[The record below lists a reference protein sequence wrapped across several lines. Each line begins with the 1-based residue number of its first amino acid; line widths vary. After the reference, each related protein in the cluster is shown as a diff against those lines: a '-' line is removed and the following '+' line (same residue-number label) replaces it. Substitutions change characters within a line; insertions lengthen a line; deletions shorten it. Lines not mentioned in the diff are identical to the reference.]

1 MKKWGGILVE
11 LKSLTIP
18 QMFKNTVNRFSHR
31 PALSMVNGIPLTYS
45 QVNHQV
51 NEVMDFLTDQG
62 IVSGDKIAILS
73 ENMPQWGIA
82 YLAITCLGA
91 IAVPILKD
99 FHSNEIMHI
108 INHSNSKL
116 IFVSNNLYDK
126 INTDYTGSSIP
137 LVMIENFQLIPHY
150 MPKDKLSEFINEST
164 ISFTKI
170 KNKALKAIGLKRD
183 EVKEDDLAAIIY
195 TSGTTGQSKGVM
207 LTHKNIVYDAYITVK
222 NIQKVD
228 ENDRLISIL
237 PLAHTYECTIGFIIP
252 MLCGSSVYYI
262 DRPPT
267 ASVLVPAMQKIRPT
281 MILTVPLVIE
291 KIFKIQIYPQ
301 LNKNQFFKFLYK
313 IPNIRKV
320 LHKIAGNKLQRLF
333 GGKIHFF
340 GIGGAKLSYEVE
352 RFLWEAGF
360 PYAIG
365 YGLTETSPLVAGAS
379 PSKLK
384 FRSTGISIP
393 GIEVRIE
400 NPNPQTGEGEIQV
413 KGETVMKGYYND
425 PERTKEVFTED
436 GWFKTGDL
444 GIMKENNYLYIKG
457 RIKNVIIGPSGENI
471 YPEEIESVLNQNELV
486 LESMVYYSNEKIV
499 ARVFLNYEIIDRE
512 IALDKLGSKNAQKH
526 IDKILEQ
533 VRLHANSNISSYS
546 RIMKVIEQKEPF
558 VKTPTMKI
566 KRFLYE
572 D

>member
-1 MKKWGGILVE
+1 MVE
-11 LKSLTIP
+11 LKTLTVP
-18 QMFKNTVNRFSHR
+18 HMFKNTVQKFGHR
-31 PALSMVNGIPLTYS
+31 PSLSMVNGIPLTYN
-45 QVNHQV
+45 QVSHQV
-51 NEVMDFLTDQG
+51 NEVMEFLADQG
-62 IVSGDKIAILS
+62 IVSGDKVAILS
-73 ENMPQWGIA
+73 ENMPQWGIS
-82 YLAITCLGA
+82 YLAITCMGA
-91 IAVPILKD
+91 VAVPILKD

-108 INHSNSKL
+108 IKHSNTKL
-116 IFVSNNLYDK
+116 VFVSNNLYDK
-126 INTDYTGSSIP
+126 INTDYTGSQIP
-137 LVMIENFQLIPHY
+137 LVMIENFTLIPHY
-150 MPKDKLSEFINEST
+150 IPKDKLSEFISDRT
-164 ISFTKI
+164 ITFNKI

-207 LTHKNIVYDAYITVK
+207 LSHKNIVYDAYITVK

-252 MLCGSSVYYI
+252 MMCGSSVYYL

-291 KIFKIQIYPQ
+291 KIFKIQIHPQ
-301 LNKNQFFKFLYK
+301 LNKNQLFKFLYK
-313 IPNIRKV
+313 IPGTRKF
-320 LHKIAGNKLQRLF
+320 LHKIAGNKLQKLF

-393 GIEVRIE
+393 GIEVRIDQA
-400 NPNPQTGEGEIQV
+400 NPQTGEGEIQV

-444 GIMKENNYLYIKG
+444 GIMKEHNYLYIKG

-471 YPEEIESVLNQNELV
+471 YPEEIESTLNQNELV
-486 LESMVYYSNEKIV
+486 LESMVYYSNDKIV

-512 IALDKLGSKNAQKH
+512 ISMEKLGSKHAQKH

-533 VRLHANSNISSYS
+533 IRIHANANISSYS